1 MDIEVKRIKKFT
13 EFLNTTTKRI
23 NILYG
28 SAGSGKSHRMA
39 QHFIEKLYRE
49 ENKRFLV
56 LRKTLPALRITAYK
70 LILELLKEYNLPH
83 KLNKSEMLVTYKDNE
98 MLFKSLDDPEKIKS
112 YEGNYLWIEEATE
125 LSHDDFLQLNLRLRR
140 KNDKKNQ
147 MFLTLNPISALHWIK
162 TRLVDVDRDDVALMH
177 STYKDNKFLSPEY
190 VAELENLQE
199 QDENYY
205 KIYAL
210 GEWGILK
217 DIIYT
222 NWQPIP
228 LKDYPKDDDVDEIIY
243 GLDFGYN
250 NPSAL
255 LEIKIKDNVYYER
268 ELLYETG
275 LTNSDLIAKAND
287 LIPDKNRPLYADS
300 AESDRIEEFRRD
312 GFNVYGADKGKGSVK
327 DGIDFVKRQDI
338 RITNDSV
345 NLIKEKQSYKY
356 REDKD
361 GNVIDEPVK
370 FADHLM
376 DAERYA
382 IKTHANAVTP
392 QIVIL

>member
-1 MDIEVKRIKKFT
+1 MDLEIKRIKKFT
-13 EFLNTTTKRI
+13 TFLNNTNKRI

-28 SAGSGKSHRMA
+28 SAGSGKSYRMA
-39 QHFIEKLYRE
+39 QYFIERFYRE
-49 ENKRFLV
+49 KNKQFLV

-70 LILELLKEYNLPH
+70 LILELIKEYQLPY
-83 KLNKSEMLVTYKDNE
+83 KLNKTEMVISHADNE

-125 LSHDDFLQLNLRLRR
+125 LNHDDFLQLNLRLRR
-140 KNDKKNQ
+140 KNENINK
-147 MFLTLNPISALHWIK
+147 MYLTLNPISSLHWIK
-162 TRLVDVDRDDVALMH
+162 IKLIDSERDDVALMH

-190 VAELENLQE
+190 VNELENLQH

-210 GEWGILK
+210 GQWGILK
-217 DIIYT
+217 NIIYS
-222 NWQPIP
+222 NWQVIDP
-228 LKDYPKDDDVDEIIY
+228 KEYPTDDACDEIIY

-255 LEIKIKDNVYYER
+255 LEIRIKDAIYYER
-268 ELLYETG
+268 ELLYETR
-275 LTNSDLIAKAND
+275 LTNSDLIAEAEK
-287 LIPDKNRPLYADS
+287 LIPDKSRSLYADS
-300 AESDRIEEFRRD
+300 AESDRIEEFKRA

-338 RITNDSV
+338 RITSDSV

-361 GNVIDEPVK
+361 GNVMDEPVK

-382 IKTHANAVTP
+382 IKTHDNAVTP
-392 QIVIL
+392 QIWIL

>member
-1 MDIEVKRIKKFT
+1 MNIEVKRIKKFT
-13 EFLNTTTKRI
+13 DFLNTTTKRI

-39 QHFIEKLYRE
+39 QHFIERLYRE
-49 ENKRFLV
+49 DNKRFLV

-70 LILELLKEYNLPH
+70 LILELLKEYNLPY
-83 KLNKSEMLVTYKDNE
+83 KLNKSEMLVTYRDNE

-140 KNDKKNQ
+140 KNDKQNQ

-162 TRLVDVDRDDVALMH
+162 TKLIDTDRNDIALMH
-177 STYKDNKFLSPEY
+177 STYLDNKFLSAEY
-190 VAELENLQE
+190 ISELESLKE

-217 DIIYT
+217 NIIYT
-222 NWQPIP
+222 NWKPVDP
-228 LKDYPKDDDVDEIIY
+228 KEYPDDDDADEIIY

-255 LEIKIKDNVYYER
+255 IEIKLKDNVYYER
-268 ELLYETG
+268 ELLYETN
-275 LTNSDLIAKAND
+275 LTNSDLIARAND
-287 LIPDKNRPLYADS
+287 LITDKNRPLYADS
-300 AESDRIEEFRRD
+300 AESDRIEEFKRAN
-312 GFNVYGADKGKGSVK
+312 FNVYGADKGKGSVK

-361 GNVIDEPVK
+361 GNVMDEPVK

-382 IKTHANAVTP
+382 IKTHSNAVTP